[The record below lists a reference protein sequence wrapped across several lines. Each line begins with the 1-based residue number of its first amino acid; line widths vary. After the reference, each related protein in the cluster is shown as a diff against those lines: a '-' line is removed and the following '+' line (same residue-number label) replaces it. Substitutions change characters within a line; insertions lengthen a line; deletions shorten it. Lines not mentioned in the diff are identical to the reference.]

1 MELEE
6 QTELEYVD
14 VLWERI
20 HSRRPTALMDD
31 SIGSSLPD
39 VSLEFSQNSTQFE
52 LELEEDDSIVDVN
65 NENIDNE
72 VSFNMDQVDDA
83 DGIEDFE
90 DLGEEHQNE
99 EPNNEEPN
107 NEVTYLKHL

>member
-6 QTELEYVD
+6 QNELEYVD

-20 HSRRPTALMDD
+20 LSRRPSALFDD

-52 LELEEDDSIVDVN
+52 VELEEDDSINDVN
-65 NENIDNE
+65 NEDIDNE
-72 VSFNMDQVDDA
+72 VSVNMDQVDDA

-99 EPNNEEPN
+99 EPNNE
-107 NEVTYLKHL
+107 VTYFEHL